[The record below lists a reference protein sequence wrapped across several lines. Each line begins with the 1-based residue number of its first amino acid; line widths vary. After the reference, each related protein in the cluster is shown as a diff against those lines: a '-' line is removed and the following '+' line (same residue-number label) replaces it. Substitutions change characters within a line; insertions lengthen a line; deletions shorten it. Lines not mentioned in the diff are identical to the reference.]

1 MASKIVEKILEA
13 ATELFARQSYFGTST
28 REIAL
33 YADVTE
39 PSIYRLF
46 LTKDKLFE
54 SCLLAVKEQLL
65 SPAQFLMVLA
75 GEEQQ
80 GQFPALVERA
90 VRRWYSTLSTQA
102 ARLLMQAGLSE
113 NKQWSK
119 MAYEPLDEIIGVLA
133 RRLEKEM
140 RVPRATAAIA
150 SRTLILAL
158 FQFKV
163 ARPLLTPSDG
173 ERDAV
178 EKTIEQWLCGLSHS

>member
-1 MASKIVEKILEA
+1 M
-13 ATELFARQSYFGTST
+13 
-28 REIAL
+28 
-33 YADVTE
+33 
-39 PSIYRLF
+39 
-46 LTKDKLFE
+46 
-54 SCLLAVKEQLL
+54 KEQLL

-75 GEEQQ
+75 GEEEK
-80 GQFPALVERA
+80 GDFPELVSLA
-90 VRRWYSTLSTQA
+90 VRRWYSTLSINA

-113 NKQWSK
+113 NKQWSR
-119 MAYEPLDEIIGVLA
+119 MAYQPLDEIMGVLS

-140 RVPRATAAIA
+140 RVPRATAAVA

-178 EKTIEQWLCGLSHS
+178 ERTIEQWLHGLSRS